1 MKHPSVGTH
10 LVVTFPLPKV
20 LQLRLNRPEALNA
33 MTDALEADLCKM
45 LDWYEQENSLWAV
58 VLTGTGR
65 AWCAGQ
71 DLKDW
76 QRTAATRSSP
86 SEKMKSNPHGFGSL
100 ARRRSKKPIII
111 AVNGTCMGGG
121 SEAAVNGDI
130 VIGCEGAKF
139 GFPEVLRGVVASV
152 GGIPNAFLRSPQ
164 FTPYLL
170 TGVPIPQELLKT
182 HLFTE
187 VVPADK
193 VLPTALEWAKKVT
206 AAAPDAVWA
215 TKEQINLTKDAKGV
229 HGAVSESLN
238 SQQMTDLFA
247 GENHR
252 EGLNSFVEKRPTV
265 FKDPT
270 TRLSKL

>member
-1 MKHPSVGTH
+1 MQHPSVGPH

-33 MTDALEADLCKM
+33 MTDALEEDLREM
-45 LDWYEQENSLWAV
+45 LDWFEEENSLWTV
-58 VLTGTGR
+58 VITGTGR
-65 AWCAGQ
+65 AFCAGQ

-76 QRTAATRSSP
+76 QKTAATRQSP

-111 AVNGTCMGGG
+111 AINGTTMGGG
-121 SEAAVNGDI
+121 AEAAVNGDI

-152 GGIPNAFLRSPQ
+152 GGIPNAFLRSPM
-164 FTPYLL
+164 FSPYLL
-170 TGVPIPQELLKT
+170 SGVPIPAELLKH
-182 HLFTE
+182 HLFAD

-193 VLPTALEWAKKVT
+193 VLPVALEWAKKVT

-215 TKEQINLTKDAKGV
+215 TKAQINSVKDGKGV
-229 HGAVSESLN
+229 WQAVAESLE
-238 SQQMTDLFA
+238 SDQMTDLFA
-247 GENHR
+247 GANHR
-252 EGLNSFVEKRPTV
+252 EGLDSFVQKRATV
-265 FKDPT
+265 FTDPVK
-270 TRLSKL
+270 RSSKL